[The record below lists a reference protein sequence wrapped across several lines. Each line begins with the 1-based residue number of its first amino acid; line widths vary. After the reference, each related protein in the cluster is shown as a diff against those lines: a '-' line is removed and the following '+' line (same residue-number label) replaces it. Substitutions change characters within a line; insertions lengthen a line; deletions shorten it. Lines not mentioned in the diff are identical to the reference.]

1 MSCSPPRSLK
11 CRENPSGSLWKLPK
25 MGVIS
30 YSRAET
36 GPEKMSF
43 LLLPAAFCS
52 LLADEQSGFTGASQA
67 NAMRS
72 QSDVV
77 AKAT

>member
-1 MSCSPPRSLK
+1 
-11 CRENPSGSLWKLPK
+11 

-52 LLADEQSGFTGASQA
+52 LFLWRADEQSGFTGASQA